1 MSRSNSPVWRGAFIS
16 LVILLVTATGPAA
29 GEAVATYSLV
39 INNGRVIDPE
49 TGLDAVRHLGIRD
62 GRIVVV
68 SESSL
73 VGEHAIDARGRV
85 VAPGFIDIHS
95 HSLTP
100 LGQIRNVLD
109 GVTTQLEMEAGALP
123 AAAAGDSVRE
133 HPIINYGASV
143 GHFAAR
149 IQVIEARELRYFFYR
164 GEKGSMDSPAFTQPA
179 STP

>member
-16 LVILLVTATGPAA
+16 LLILLVTATGPAA

-73 VGEHAIDARGRV
+73 VGEHAIDAWGRV
-85 VAPGFIDIHS
+85 VAPGFIDIHL
-95 HSLTP
+95 SL
-100 LGQIRNVLD
+100 I
-109 GVTTQLEMEAGALP
+109 
-123 AAAAGDSVRE
+123 
-133 HPIINYGASV
+133 HI
-143 GHFAAR
+143 
-149 IQVIEARELRYFFYR
+149 
-164 GEKGSMDSPAFTQPA
+164 
-179 STP
+179 